1 MVDKAWSFKR
11 LSSLAQGQQ
20 STSVLGPNETTH
32 VLQVKP
38 VGCTLVL
45 LRVSWSQGFV
55 YGYVFGN
62 VSLQS
67 CSQLLSPAS
76 VLYSW
81 QNHLCNRVAN
91 PDKGNYS
98 YEREPGN
105 SESSFSASLFAWF
118 PSQRDCTDASGG
130 TEVSR
135 SRRGKQRWGQA
146 GAVQV
151 KVHDSTV
158 GLHHI
163 VYFAPGII

>member
-20 STSVLGPNETTH
+20 STSVLDPNETTH

-38 VGCTLVL
+38 VDCALVL

-98 YEREPGN
+98 YERQPGN
-105 SESSFSASLFAWF
+105 SESSFSASLFPWF
-118 PSQRDCTDASGG
+118 PSQRLHRCFRWHRGQQKQTERETGMRTGRCCASEG
-130 TEVSR
+130 T
-135 SRRGKQRWGQA
+135 W
-146 GAVQV
+146 
-151 KVHDSTV
+151 
-158 GLHHI
+158 
-163 VYFAPGII
+163 